1 MDKRRIRRNYKQ
13 IQSMKKL
20 EVMTEIVATHFKC
33 NVDSVKGKRKTF
45 KLVQCRQLISFF
57 ARKFTPITLKEI
69 GDYFG
74 RDHTTII
81 HNCNVVKNAIETKT
95 YVHDDYKYLEPII
108 QAMICSDVT
117 RVVFEFPNGF
127 NVSPLISEVTAKY
140 DTVKYH
146 LV

>member
-1 MDKRRIRRNYKQ
+1 
-13 IQSMKKL
+13 MKKL
-20 EVMTEIVATHFKC
+20 EVMTEIVSNHFKC
-33 NVDSVKGKRKTF
+33 NIESVKGKRKTF
-45 KLVQCRQLISFF
+45 KLVQCRQLISYF
-57 ARKFTPITLKEI
+57 ARKYTTTTLKEI
-69 GDYFG
+69 GQFFG

-95 YVHDDYKYLEPII
+95 YVYDDYKYLEPVIE
-108 QAMICSDVT
+108 AMICSEVT